1 MLSASSLETI
11 LFVTIPCFVITERRK
26 REMLSEDGSRKVCML
41 SYLSLSC
48 LVALEIVLPS
58 PPAGLKCEVT
68 Y

>member
-1 MLSASSLETI
+1 
-11 LFVTIPCFVITERRK
+11 
-26 REMLSEDGSRKVCML
+26 MLSEDGSRKVCML